1 MRVLVAAVFQ
11 SSHLSGVARHGA
23 NVARCLL
30 TQEGVSAVYLV
41 VAPWQYESMKAATRD
56 LDPRLHIYSATLKN
70 TLAGRTLWYW
80 NDLPALASELGVDVV
95 HIACPVTVKRGG
107 WPCPTVVTLHDLYQF
122 DIPDNF
128 GGPLKLLFNRFVLQ
142 QSLWAVDSIA
152 CVSDSTAQRLGS
164 CISTS
169 VQKKAV
175 TIYNSVDPGPPMA
188 LDGPLPDWD
197 GSPFLLCV
205 AQHRRNKNVVFAMRV
220 FQRLLLQAIVDP
232 KAKLVVVGIDGPETP
247 LIHQFIQET
256 GLSSQIVLLRGIS
269 DAQLQWCYGHCQLL
283 LAPSI
288 VEGFGL
294 PIVEAMLHGCRVV
307 CSDILVFRE
316 VGEDYCHYASLAPP
330 AEEAFVNAAREAL
343 QAPPVRATGIERFS
357 GKRIGEEYLELYRSL
372 CKGQPF
378 LAAGRSEGS
387 AATLAGKG

>member
-1 MRVLVAAVFQ
+1 MKILVAAVFQ

-30 TQEGVSAVYLV
+30 TQHGVSAVYLV

-56 LDPRLHIYSATLKN
+56 LDPRLHTYSATLQN
-70 TLAGRTLWYW
+70 TLAGRMIWYW
-80 NDLPALASELGVDVV
+80 NELPPLAADLGVDIV
-95 HIACPVTVKRGG
+95 HIACPAMVKRSG

-122 DIPDNF
+122 DIPENF
-128 GGPLKLLFNRFVLQ
+128 GGPLKLLFNRFVLRQ
-142 QSLWAVDSIA
+142 CLRAVDSIA
-152 CVSDSTAQRLGS
+152 CVSESTARRLGP
-164 CISTS
+164 CISTI

-175 TIYNSVDPGPPMA
+175 TICNSVDSGPPMA
-188 LDGPLPDWD
+188 VEGPLPDWD

-220 FQRLLLQAIVDP
+220 FQRLLLETIVDP
-232 KAKLVVVGIDGPETP
+232 KAKLVVVGIEGPETP
-247 LIHQFIQET
+247 LIHQFIQEA
-256 GLSSQIVLLRGIS
+256 GLSSQAVLLRGIS

-307 CSDILVFRE
+307 CSDIPVFRE
-316 VGEDYCHYASLAPP
+316 VGEDYCHYASLEPP
-330 AEEAFVNAAREAL
+330 AEQAFVNAAREAL
-343 QAPPVRATGIERFS
+343 EAPPARVTGVERFS
-357 GKRIGEEYLELYRSL
+357 GRRIGEKYLELYQRL
-372 CKGQPF
+372 RKGQPL
-378 LAAGRSEGS
+378 LAAERAEENAAAFAGRG
-387 AATLAGKG
+387 

>member
-1 MRVLVAAVFQ
+1 
-11 SSHLSGVARHGA
+11 
-23 NVARCLL
+23 
-30 TQEGVSAVYLV
+30 
-41 VAPWQYESMKAATRD
+41 
-56 LDPRLHIYSATLKN
+56 
-70 TLAGRTLWYW
+70 
-80 NDLPALASELGVDVV
+80 
-95 HIACPVTVKRGG
+95 
-107 WPCPTVVTLHDLYQF
+107 
-122 DIPDNF
+122 
-128 GGPLKLLFNRFVLQ
+128 
-142 QSLWAVDSIA
+142 
-152 CVSDSTAQRLGS
+152 
-164 CISTS
+164 
-169 VQKKAV
+169 
-175 TIYNSVDPGPPMA
+175 MA

>member
-1 MRVLVAAVFQ
+1 MKVLVAAVFQ

-30 TQEGVSAVYLV
+30 TQEGVTAVHLV
-41 VAPWQYESMKAATRD
+41 VAPWQYDSMKAATRD
-56 LDPRLHIYSATLKN
+56 LDPRLHIHSVTLKN
-70 TLAGRTLWYW
+70 TLAGRILWYW
-80 NDLPALASELGVDVV
+80 SRLPDLAAELGVDIV
-95 HIACPVTVKRGG
+95 HIACPAMVKRSG

-128 GGPLKLLFNRFVLQ
+128 GGPLKQLFNRFVLQ

-152 CVSDSTAQRLGS
+152 CVSDSTALRLGS
-164 CISTS
+164 YISGS

-188 LDGPLPDWD
+188 DHGPLPDWD

-205 AQHRRNKNVVFAMRV
+205 AQHRRNKNVVFAMSV

-232 KAKLVVVGIDGPETP
+232 TARLVVVGNEGPATP
-247 LIHQFIQET
+247 QIHQFIEES
-256 GLSSQIVLLRGIS
+256 GLSDQIVLLRGIS

-288 VEGFGL
+288 IEGFGL
-294 PIVEAMLHGCRVV
+294 PIVEAMLHDCRIV
-307 CSDILVFRE
+307 CSDIPVFRE

-330 AEEAFVNAAREAL
+330 AEEAFVNATREAL
-343 QAPPVRATGIERFS
+343 QGPPSQATGTERFS
-357 GKRIGEEYLELYRSL
+357 GKRIGEEYLDLYTRL
-372 CKGQPF
+372 RNGQSV
-378 LAAGRSEGS
+378 LAARQSEQNTATIAGRG
-387 AATLAGKG
+387 